1 MAGIKIG
8 CDGPETLTVTL
19 IKKDIHKHMN
29 RCSKSYII
37 REIQITAIM
46 RYHYTSMRIAKTE
59 NTDNIKLWQSCES
72 TETHSFLMGM
82 QNGRATLEDNLVLS
96 YKTKT
101 HLTM

>member
-72 TETHSFLMGM
+72 TETHSFKSLKLYIM
-82 QNGRATLEDNLVLS
+82 QKVVRKANKTATS
-96 YKTKT
+96 
-101 HLTM
+101 